1 MGFIV
6 AIMCNTIKNM
16 YYRPTKDEVKQRF
29 ELIEDRIVIYTMT
42 IKYEDE
48 SKYCDKRVKSTSPD
62 LTQIRLEYR
71 DI

>member
-16 YYRPTKDEVKQRF
+16 YYRPTEDEVKQRF
-29 ELIEDRIVIYTMT
+29 ELIEDRIIIYTMT
-42 IKYEDE
+42 IKYEYE